1 MKGILRRLKTL
12 AAAICIGGIAAATG
26 AAQAQDAR
34 QGVAA
39 DSVIEQ
45 IKARGSLIVGLSTF
59 VPWAML
65 DKSGEL
71 IGYEIDVAKQLAE
84 DMGVEVEFVPT
95 AWDGII
101 PALISGRFDVIIS
114 GMSVTPQRNLTVNFT
129 DPYAFSGLRIAVSKE
144 HEGAI
149 TSLDDMNR
157 PDFTFALRRGATPV
171 PFAQETFP
179 NARILQF
186 DEDGASLQE
195 VLNGNADATI
205 ASEPSPSMYV
215 AEYPDQLFFPIDDL
229 YSVTAEAFAV
239 RKGDPDALNFFNNWI
254 AINWRNGFLEE
265 RHTYW
270 FRSQEWADLLPN

>member
-1 MKGILRRLKTL
+1 MAT
-12 AAAICIGGIAAATG
+12 ATG

-71 IGYEIDVAKQLAE
+71 IGYEIDVAKKLAE

-129 DPYAFSGLRIAVSKE
+129 DPYAFSGLRIAVSRE

-149 TSLDDMNR
+149 TSLEDMNR

-171 PFAQETFP
+171 PFTQATFP
-179 NARILQF
+179 M
-186 DEDGASLQE
+186 
-195 VLNGNADATI
+195 
-205 ASEPSPSMYV
+205 P
-215 AEYPDQLFFPIDDL
+215 
-229 YSVTAEAFAV
+229 
-239 RKGDPDALNFFNNWI
+239 
-254 AINWRNGFLEE
+254 GFSSST
-265 RHTYW
+265 RMAPRCR
-270 FRSQEWADLLPN
+270 RS